1 MKGCVIMPSALPIF
15 TLRIPEKLLNK
26 VRFISEQNKRSA
38 NKEIEFV
45 LERYVAE
52 YEKDNGKIRND

>member
-1 MKGCVIMPSALPIF
+1 MPSALPIF